1 MRIISLNK
9 KDVAAIIELDK
20 ASFVNYDLPAIT
32 KKEIEHILSK
42 GFILGIKENKKLVS
56 NIHVFEKEK
65 NKWLIHGIATL
76 PEKQGKGL
84 ADILLKEL
92 IKKARK
98 NKIEE
103 IIASIRPGNEKS
115 ISLFEKNNFK
125 EKEFVKDYHGRGKHR
140 LLFAYY
146 FR

>member
-1 MRIISLNK
+1 MKIVSLNK

-56 NIHVFEKEK
+56 NIQVSEKEK

-84 ADILLKEL
+84 ADALLKEV
-92 IKKARK
+92 IKRAKE

-103 IIASIRPGNEKS
+103 IIAIIKPGNEKS

-125 EKEFVKDYHGRGKHR
+125 EKEFVKNYHGKGKDR
-140 LLFAYY
+140 ILFTL
-146 FR
+146 FV